1 MTIINV
7 TKSMSI
13 RCYPTIP
20 PRSASRRIGANQVGT
35 RPGRTAT
42 YGSRQSGGEP
52 REGEGDPAPR
62 QRNASISLDD
72 LLARRNGSIMRV
84 HRYTASLGVLSCAS
98 FWLDRRHAG
107 TGKRH
112 VERLRAGRPRTRRD
126 NNGSE
131 KLASGGQSGPAG
143 RAGTA
148 GHKRLARVVGHLKRQ
163 VRCRYL

>member
-1 MTIINV
+1 MIW
-7 TKSMSI
+7 
-13 RCYPTIP
+13 C
-20 PRSASRRIGANQVGT
+20 VGT
-35 RPGRTAT
+35 A
-42 YGSRQSGGEP
+42 
-52 REGEGDPAPR
+52 
-62 QRNASISLDD
+62 LM
-72 LLARRNGSIMRV
+72 LV

-148 GHKRLARVVGHLKRQ
+148 GHKRLARVVGHGMGAKFAADIFD
-163 VRCRYL
+163 CKHAEAYTFSTSE